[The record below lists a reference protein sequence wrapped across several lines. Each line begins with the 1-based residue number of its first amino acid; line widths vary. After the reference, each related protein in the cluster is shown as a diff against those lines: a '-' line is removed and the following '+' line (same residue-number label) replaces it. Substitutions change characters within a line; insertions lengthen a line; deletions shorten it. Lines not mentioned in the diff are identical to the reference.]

1 MSSTGKYKAD
11 ILLVDDNPANLDLLL
26 SMLREKN
33 YKARVTTSGAMALV
47 ATRLSPPD
55 LIMLDITMPGMD
67 GYEVCSQLKSDSSTS
82 NIPVIF
88 ISALDDPMD
97 KVKAFQTGGAD
108 YVTKPFSFEEVIARI
123 ENQLKIS
130 RLQREM
136 ERKNAELLRKNEEL
150 IRSNNR
156 NSLLFSALSEALSGK
171 IIGGKY
177 RLGTK
182 IGTGGF
188 GVVYQAMHLDLQN
201 SVAIK
206 IFQPKNVD
214 LKSSATTKAMERFRL
229 EGISACRINHPN
241 ALNVIDFGITDE
253 GLPYLVMELLNG
265 HTLGHELRKNHRL
278 TVERCA
284 QIILPVC
291 EVLSVAHIAGVI
303 HRDIKPD
310 NVFIHQGDGGQ
321 IVKVVDFGIAKIIG
335 EAPGIDIQELTI
347 AGKIVGTPAYMSPER
362 LNNLPYDG
370 KADIYSIGIML
381 YQMLTG
387 RLPFFSKEKDLLSIA
402 MMHLTKEPQKLRDLN
417 PSIPEQVEAVVLRA
431 LAKDPKDRP
440 TAKELAREFQEAV
453 KSSTN
458 TPDTN
463 LDIEKF
469 MLSVSDTQTVKDYSS

>member
-1 MSSTGKYKAD
+1 MSTGNYKAD
-11 ILLVDDNPANLDLLL
+11 ILVVDDNPANLDLLL
-26 SMLREKN
+26 RMLREQN
-33 YKARVTTSGAMALV
+33 YRARVTTSGAMALA

-67 GYEVCSQLKSDSSTS
+67 GYEVCSQLKSDSTTS
-82 NIPVIF
+82 QIPVIF
-88 ISALDDPMD
+88 ISALDEPMD
-97 KVKAFQTGGAD
+97 KVKAFKVGGVD

-156 NSLLFSALSEALSGK
+156 NSQLFSALSEVLSGQ

-177 RLGTK
+177 KLETK

-188 GVVYQAMHLDLQN
+188 GVVYRAIHLDLHHP
-201 SVAIK
+201 VAIK
-206 IFQPKNVD
+206 VFQPKNAD
-214 LKSSATTKAMERFRL
+214 FKSNPTKKAMERFQL

-241 ALNVIDFGITDE
+241 ALNIIDFGITDE
-253 GLPYLVMELLNG
+253 GLPYLVMELLSG
-265 HTLGHELRKNHRL
+265 YTLGHELRKNHKL

-291 EVLSVAHIAGVI
+291 EVLAVAHAAGVV

-310 NVFIHQGDGGQ
+310 NIFIHQNDLGEV
-321 IVKVVDFGIAKIIG
+321 VKVVDFGIAKIIG
-335 EAPGIDIQELTI
+335 ESPGVDLQELTI

-370 KADIYSIGIML
+370 KADVYSVGIML

-402 MMHLTKEPQKLRDLN
+402 MMHLTKQPQRLRDLN
-417 PSIPEQVEAVVLRA
+417 SDIPEQVEAVVLKA
-431 LAKDPKDRP
+431 LTKDPEGRP
-440 TAKELAREFQEAV
+440 TAKEIAKEFQEAI
-453 KSSTN
+453 KSSKELL
-458 TPDTN
+458 DTKPQ
-463 LDIEKF
+463 LDLEKF
-469 MLSVSDTQTVKDYSS
+469 ALSFNETQTIKD